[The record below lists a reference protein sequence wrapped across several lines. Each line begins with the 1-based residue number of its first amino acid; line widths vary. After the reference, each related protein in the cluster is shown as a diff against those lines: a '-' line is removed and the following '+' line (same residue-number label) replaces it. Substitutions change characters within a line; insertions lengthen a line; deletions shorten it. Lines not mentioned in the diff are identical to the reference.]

1 MRQRE
6 SKVYIDYLQNG
17 HGQLLVAPLS
27 ARAEPA
33 ASVSMPVKWS
43 ELNGR
48 LKNAN
53 YHLKN
58 AVRRLQRAGDP
69 MAPVLDAKPDL
80 ERALARL
87 GALME
92 A

>member
-1 MRQRE
+1 
-6 SKVYIDYLQNG
+6 
-17 HGQLLVAPLS
+17 
-27 ARAEPA
+27 
-33 ASVSMPVKWS
+33 MPVKWS

-58 AVRRLQRAGDP
+58 AVRRLQRMGDP
-69 MAPVLDAKPDL
+69 MAPVLDIQPDL

-87 GALME
+87 GELMDS
-92 A
+92 

>member
-1 MRQRE
+1 
-6 SKVYIDYLQNG
+6 
-17 HGQLLVAPLS
+17 
-27 ARAEPA
+27 
-33 ASVSMPVKWS
+33 MPVKWS

-80 ERALARL
+80 ERALERL